1 MYKYQLEAADT
12 TNYLGIDVSYNLS
25 WNHHIDRTVKKE
37 NIMIGFLTRNLKI
50 SNQDTKSAAYFSLV
64 RPYLE
69 YCASIWNPYSI
80 QSIRKLEMVQRRA
93 ARYATN
99 RYRNTSSMLDNL
111 EWETV
116 EPRRTTIQLV
126 MFFQDHQRPSG
137 YSILQ
142 LPHTSQQQ
150 DEIQPLKEDAAVP
163 YKIRCFQVQFLS

>member
-1 MYKYQLEAADT
+1 
-12 TNYLGIDVSYNLS
+12 
-25 WNHHIDRTVKKE
+25 
-37 NIMIGFLTRNLKI
+37 
-50 SNQDTKSAAYFSLV
+50 
-64 RPYLE
+64 
-69 YCASIWNPYSI
+69 
-80 QSIRKLEMVQRRA
+80 MVQRRA

-116 EPRRTTIQLV
+116 ESRRTTIQLV